1 MQFYLIGALIFL
13 TTMLVFV
20 FQNQQPVTVRFIT
33 WVSPQ
38 VSLALVVL
46 LAACFGALI
55 AFLVESCRN
64 LKKMQLFRQK
74 SSGGKNQPQES
85 TRTKGSTGA

>member
-46 LAACFGALI
+46 LAACL
-55 AFLVESCRN
+55 E
-64 LKKMQLFRQK
+64 
-74 SSGGKNQPQES
+74 P
-85 TRTKGSTGA
+85 